1 LPKSTPEFQVGHLG
15 RTGIS
20 KNIAK
25 YELMHFVIPA
35 FFCGAVWFD
44 FDIFCDS
51 GDVGTPCP
59 YTLRHSGLRAGV
71 SVDHRICNASF
82 NATEIPGQARNDVV

>member
-35 FFCGAVWFD
+35 FFCGAV
-44 FDIFCDS
+44 
-51 GDVGTPCP
+51 
-59 YTLRHSGLRAGV
+59 
-71 SVDHRICNASF
+71 
-82 NATEIPGQARNDVV
+82 